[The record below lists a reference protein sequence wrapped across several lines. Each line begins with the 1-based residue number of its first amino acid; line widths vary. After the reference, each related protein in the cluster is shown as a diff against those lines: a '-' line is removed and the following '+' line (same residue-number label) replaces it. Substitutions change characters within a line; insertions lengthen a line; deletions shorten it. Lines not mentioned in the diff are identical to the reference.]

1 MNTPIRAAVV
11 GGHRGGGYGR
21 ALAALA
27 DRIVLTAIC
36 DPKEE
41 VIAAWREAHPRL
53 RGFARYEDLL
63 AADVCDA
70 VLLATPMGLHA
81 RQAAEALRAGK
92 HVLSEVI
99 AATTMDECWA
109 LVEAAG
115 HSDAVYMLAENYCY
129 TRPNMLVRHL
139 VERGVFGAVYYAE
152 GAYVHDCRP
161 LLFDAEGRLTW
172 RAAVARGA
180 PGNSYPTHSLGPVAQ
195 WLGCSGPGAADR
207 LADVV
212 CFTTPDLARRP
223 YVLERFG
230 PDHPAAAPGFFPLGD
245 SACTLIRTARGR
257 VAYLRMDSSSPRP
270 HNMIHYVLQ
279 GTEAAY
285 LSARHGG
292 EHPLL
297 WIKGRSPGETI
308 GREEWRPLWDYAA
321 EFEHPRWKERGAVA
335 REAGHGGGDYFVVED
350 FVDAVD
356 GRTPPA
362 IDV

>member
-115 HSDAVYMLAENYCY
+115 H
-129 TRPNMLVRHL
+129 
-139 VERGVFGAVYYAE
+139 
-152 GAYVHDCRP
+152 
-161 LLFDAEGRLTW
+161 
-172 RAAVARGA
+172 
-180 PGNSYPTHSLGPVAQ
+180 
-195 WLGCSGPGAADR
+195 
-207 LADVV
+207 
-212 CFTTPDLARRP
+212 
-223 YVLERFG
+223 
-230 PDHPAAAPGFFPLGD
+230 
-245 SACTLIRTARGR
+245 
-257 VAYLRMDSSSPRP
+257 
-270 HNMIHYVLQ
+270 
-279 GTEAAY
+279 
-285 LSARHGG
+285 
-292 EHPLL
+292 
-297 WIKGRSPGETI
+297 
-308 GREEWRPLWDYAA
+308 
-321 EFEHPRWKERGAVA
+321 
-335 REAGHGGGDYFVVED
+335 GGGDYFVVED